1 VTQWTDG
8 VACCQDMQRLLSVE
22 RKISK
27 VVTLVERGVEKTEVQ
42 RFVARLESDVKV
54 RVEAV
59 LEVRAAIE
67 SW

>member
-1 VTQWTDG
+1 
-8 VACCQDMQRLLSVE
+8 MQRLLSVE

-42 RFVARLESDVKV
+42 RFVERLESDVKV